1 MDPSRNAPPA
11 LPAPVRRGVVV
22 RTALV
27 LALILA
33 CHACSVPAIGMAPG
47 AASSSARP
55 TIETLPHATLPEQ
68 HEKPDAL
75 GTAIITAI
83 ATLSSHGL
91 EPEDYGLAH
100 LKSLASQ
107 GTLTEQDLKD
117 AWRLAAAHLA
127 HGRLDPQ
134 TLRPRLSAT
143 PAEADVFTSLE
154 GEPAAL
160 AAALD
165 QFAPRHPSYQ
175 LLRAELARERA
186 AMALETDPGI
196 ITNHAANIDKLRIN
210 LERWRW
216 IPHDLG
222 RRYILANIAAFNV
235 ATFENDAA
243 VSEFSAIFGRLDRE
257 TPTFSDEIEYLVFNP
272 WWEVPPSI
280 ARNAGRNLPPRIKN
294 EILYLVGKGRRFAIK
309 PSEDGRE
316 LGDGCIVFE
325 GSDIESG
332 DIGKNVPAPEIMR
345 DPAPAFEIDAQL
357 VDVGGVVGDYAGIG
371 LQRHR
376 CALPREFGPQQ
387 LVRGMTRRKLVKRG
401 GKRCRLTL
409 QTCKH
414 VRFRRCGR

>member
-143 PAEADVFTSLE
+143 PA
-154 GEPAAL
+154 AA
-160 AAALD
+160 
-165 QFAPRHPSYQ
+165 
-175 LLRAELARERA
+175 
-186 AMALETDPGI
+186 G
-196 ITNHAANIDKLRIN
+196 
-210 LERWRW
+210 
-216 IPHDLG
+216 
-222 RRYILANIAAFNV
+222 
-235 ATFENDAA
+235 
-243 VSEFSAIFGRLDRE
+243 
-257 TPTFSDEIEYLVFNP
+257 
-272 WWEVPPSI
+272 
-280 ARNAGRNLPPRIKN
+280 
-294 EILYLVGKGRRFAIK
+294 
-309 PSEDGRE
+309 
-316 LGDGCIVFE
+316 
-325 GSDIESG
+325 
-332 DIGKNVPAPEIMR
+332 
-345 DPAPAFEIDAQL
+345 
-357 VDVGGVVGDYAGIG
+357 
-371 LQRHR
+371 
-376 CALPREFGPQQ
+376 
-387 LVRGMTRRKLVKRG
+387 
-401 GKRCRLTL
+401 
-409 QTCKH
+409 
-414 VRFRRCGR
+414 